1 MQLRT
6 FLAKDMKE
14 ALTAMRG
21 QMGEDAIIVASETLK
36 DGTVLLRASGGEA
49 NAPSNIAPQTADR
62 SAGAGTSAADSRF
75 GAFETRYRENL
86 IARLRSDCAPAQ
98 TQRAAM
104 FDSAMLSEILLK
116 HRTPPDS
123 VKMLVEAAAQSG
135 LSDMTLAL
143 ATALDK
149 SMRTQP
155 FDAGQRG
162 AILLMGPPGAGKT
175 SVAAR
180 LAAQHCLSG
189 LAVSLAATD
198 LDTAGQVERLDTFAQ
213 CLNVELLR
221 ISEPAMLS
229 DAAGRFRD
237 SQGLL
242 IADSGGCDPRGSL
255 PRGLIAFL
263 SAGNVDLVGVLSAAG
278 DAEEA
283 AEIAAALVKLGATRL
298 IVTGLDL
305 SRRKG
310 AVVAIALAGG
320 TIAHVTS
327 SPYLADGLETLTPMA
342 LARMLT
348 AGAFSSAQEA
358 A

>member
-36 DGTVLLRASGGEA
+36 DGTVLLRASSEQADGLSHSVA
-49 NAPSNIAPQTADR
+49 QAPDR
-62 SAGAGTSAADSRF
+62 NLGTETSGSVSRF
-75 GAFETRYRENL
+75 GAFDTRYRENL
-86 IARLRSDCAPAQ
+86 IARLRGEAPHGTGRGIA
-98 TQRAAM
+98 
-104 FDSAMLSEILLK
+104 FDSATLSEILHA
-116 HRTPPDS
+116 HRTPPS
-123 VKMLVEAAAQSG
+123 LAKMLVEIAGQSG

-149 SMRTQP
+149 SMRIDPIGATH
-155 FDAGQRG
+155 RG
-162 AILLMGPPGAGKT
+162 AILLIGPPGAGKT
-175 SVAAR
+175 SVAAK
-180 LAAQHCLSG
+180 LAAQHCLAG
-189 LAVSLAATD
+189 LPVQVAATD
-198 LDTAGQVERLDTFAQ
+198 LDSAGQVARFETFAE
-213 CLNVELLR
+213 CLNLPLMR
-221 ISEPAMLS
+221 ISAPAMLT
-229 DAAGRFRD
+229 DAVAQLRD

-242 IADSGGCDPRGSL
+242 IADSGGCDPRAAL
-255 PRGLIAFL
+255 PRGLVAFL
-263 SAGNVDLVGVLSAAG
+263 SAGNIDLVGVLSAAG

-310 AVVAIALAGG
+310 ALVAIALSGG

-348 AGAFSSAQEA
+348 GRALSGVKEA

>member
-36 DGTVLLRASGGEA
+36 DGTVLLRAGSEQADGPSHPSEQIPARNFSADTSGSV
-49 NAPSNIAPQTADR
+49 P
-62 SAGAGTSAADSRF
+62 RF

-86 IARLRSDCAPAQ
+86 IARLRGAGPQ
-98 TQRAAM
+98 ETGRTTV
-104 FDSAMLSEILLK
+104 FDSATLSEILLA
-116 HRTPPDS
+116 HRTPPALA
-123 VKMLVEAAAQSG
+123 KMLVEIAGQSG

-149 SMRTQP
+149 SMRIDP
-155 FDAGQRG
+155 FEMGHRG

-175 SVAAR
+175 SVAAK
-180 LAAQHCLSG
+180 LAAQHCLAG
-189 LAVSLAATD
+189 LPVLLAATD
-198 LDTAGQVERLDTFAQ
+198 LDTAGQVARLETFAE
-213 CLNVELLR
+213 CLNVPLMR
-221 ISEPAMLS
+221 ISTPAMLT
-229 DAAGRFRD
+229 DAVSQAHE

-242 IADSGGCDPRGSL
+242 IADSGGCDPRGVL
-255 PRGLIAFL
+255 PAELIAYL
-263 SAGNVDLVGVLSAAG
+263 SAGNTDLVGVLSAAG
-278 DAEEA
+278 DAEESS
-283 AEIAAALVKLGATRL
+283 EIAAALVKLGATRL

-310 AVVAIALAGG
+310 SLVAIALSGAA
-320 TIAHVTS
+320 IAHVTS

-342 LARMLT
+342 LTRMLT
-348 AGAFSSAQEA
+348 GRSLGGVQEA

>member
-1 MQLRT
+1 
-6 FLAKDMKE
+6 
-14 ALTAMRG
+14 
-21 QMGEDAIIVASETLK
+21 
-36 DGTVLLRASGGEA
+36 
-49 NAPSNIAPQTADR
+49 
-62 SAGAGTSAADSRF
+62 
-75 GAFETRYRENL
+75 
-86 IARLRSDCAPAQ
+86 
-98 TQRAAM
+98 
-104 FDSAMLSEILLK
+104 
-116 HRTPPDS
+116 
-123 VKMLVEAAAQSG
+123 
-135 LSDMTLAL
+135 
-143 ATALDK
+143 
-149 SMRTQP
+149 MRTQP
-155 FDAGQRG
+155 FDTDKSG

-175 SVAAR
+175 SIAAK

-189 LAVSLAATD
+189 LPVSLAATD
-198 LDTAGQVERLDTFAQ
+198 LDTAGQVERLETFAQ

-229 DAAGRFRD
+229 DAAGHFRD
-237 SQGLL
+237 SHGLL
-242 IADSGGCDPRGSL
+242 IADSSGCDPRASL
-255 PRGLIAFL
+255 PRGLIGFL

-298 IVTGLDL
+298 IITGLDL

-348 AGAFSSAQEA
+348 GRALDGIQA
-358 A
+358 AA